1 MDPPPVEEKKEI
13 LLRDDHP
20 LLERFQ
26 ATLKAHLLRVQS
38 KLQEECLDLEKT
50 LKTREEEQKEVGA
63 NLYDVQQQIGYQ
75 RRQLNELTTEIQER
89 AEKRMKLNLDVEKAR
104 QNHEEVQTRLST
116 LSRKYDENLVAMVNL
131 NHFEKH
137 IQKWHEEA
145 NDALK
150 VANRIT
156 KKDSQDK
163 LAKIEEKRKLD
174 LFVLSLES
182 EVRSRENEL
191 NSINEQI
198 RDSTTHLERFNKNL
212 TDANADLTGLQH
224 EQKRL
229 MQAWGEVIVSIQQR
243 DKQLAAV
250 NQELHQEYEKH
261 KDLKGHIDG
270 TRKEIQKQSVQNE
283 KLEGFLNRL
292 TGDLQALERQLTRET
307 KEMEKLLDLSNE
319 KQLIYEQTELD
330 LKRSELEGVILE
342 NQLKTV
348 KAKIE
353 LQAKNKLTLE
363 EQILDLLQEQ
373 ISSDKAGQYRA
384 KILRQNQELRRQMEI
399 QISAT
404 ENDLSM
410 VLLDLERVRG
420 SVTRYQEMQEKFQRD
435 EDEMKGILNKQDE
448 DLRGTITQINL
459 RQRSLDVSIKQL
471 EEAVDALG
479 GREVSPEENRI
490 FEVKQDLM
498 ALDEKMNESQ
508 SFWLK
513 LQQHLV
519 HLNEKRST
527 QTNEIYIARKRG
539 LRQGGINYLTLF
551 LTLFFFSLP
560 PQRT

>member
-1 MDPPPVEEKKEI
+1 MDPLEKEI
-13 LLRDDHP
+13 LLRDEHP

-38 KLQEECLDLEKT
+38 KLQEECLDLENT

-63 NLYDVQQQIGYQ
+63 DLYDVQQQIIYQ
-75 RRQLNELTTEIQER
+75 RRQLNELTTETQES
-89 AEKRMKLNLDVEKAR
+89 AEKRIKLNQEVEEAQR
-104 QNHEEVQTRLST
+104 AHEEVQNNLST
-116 LSRKYDENLVAMVNL
+116 LSRKYDENLVAVVNL
-131 NHFEKH
+131 THFEKH

-156 KKDSQDK
+156 KKDSQITK
-163 LAKIEEKRKLD
+163 LAMIEEKRKLD

-198 RDSTTHLERFNKNL
+198 KDSTAHLERFNKNL
-212 TDANADLTGLQH
+212 TDANADLTYLQH

-229 MQAWGEVIVSIQQR
+229 IQAWGEVIVSIQQR
-243 DKQLAAV
+243 DKMLNKCQL
-250 NQELHQEYEKH
+250 ELQQEYEKH
-261 KDLKGHIDG
+261 KDLRGHIDG
-270 TRKEIQKQSVQNE
+270 TRKELKRQSVQNE
-283 KLEGFLNRL
+283 KFEGFLNRL

-307 KEMEKLLDLSNE
+307 REMEKLLDFSNE
-319 KQLIYEQTELD
+319 KQSIYEQTELD

-342 NQLKTV
+342 NQLKAV

-353 LQAKNKLTLE
+353 LQARKKITLE

-373 ISSDKAGQYRA
+373 ISSDKAGQHRA
-384 KILRQNQELRRQMEI
+384 KILRENQDQRRKLEI

-410 VLLDLERVRG
+410 VLLDLEQVRG
-420 SVTRYQEMQEKFQRD
+420 SVTRYQEMQEKFQKD
-435 EDEMKGILNKQDE
+435 EDEMKGIVNKQDE

-459 RQRSLDVSIKQL
+459 RQRSLDVLIKQL
-471 EEAVDALG
+471 DEAVDALG

-490 FEVKQDLM
+490 FEVKQDLI
-498 ALDEKMNESQ
+498 ALNEKMNESQ

-539 LRQGGINYLTLF
+539 
-551 LTLFFFSLP
+551 
-560 PQRT
+560 